1 MYFPVPNV
9 LLTVPN
15 VLLTVPKTLFTVP
28 NVFKSNP
35 SAESGGNPFFLADS
49 KVYIDLVTFAFGEY
63 TPHLKKYID
72 PVSLTRKL
80 TSPLLITS

>member
-35 SAESGGNPFFLADS
+35 SAESGGNQYNQVNDHV
-49 KVYIDLVTFAFGEY
+49 K
-63 TPHLKKYID
+63 
-72 PVSLTRKL
+72 
-80 TSPLLITS
+80 

>member
-35 SAESGGNPFFLADS
+35 SAESGGNPF
-49 KVYIDLVTFAFGEY
+49 T
-63 TPHLKKYID
+63 
-72 PVSLTRKL
+72 SLLQQNHINDTTAMKL
-80 TSPLLITS
+80 RLCHVLNFCNS